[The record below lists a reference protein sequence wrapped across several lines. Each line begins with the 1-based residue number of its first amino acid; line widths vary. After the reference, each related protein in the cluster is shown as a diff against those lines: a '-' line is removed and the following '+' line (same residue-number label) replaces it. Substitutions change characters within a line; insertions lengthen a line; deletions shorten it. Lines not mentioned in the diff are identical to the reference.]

1 MYYMKTHYELMALDI
16 QTLKKNEY
24 KNELS
29 VGPSACD
36 ITNKGLNYFLIII
49 NFIKKSGIFLQ
60 NSIQLNMERS
70 HNNMQV
76 ITYQYLT
83 ILCENAGA

>member
-36 ITNKGLNYFLIII
+36 ITHKGLNYFLL
-49 NFIKKSGIFLQ
+49 NHYYFHKKVYCIFAKFYSTQ
-60 NSIQLNMERS
+60 GGEKSK
-70 HNNMQV
+70 
-76 ITYQYLT
+76 
-83 ILCENAGA
+83 

>member
-1 MYYMKTHYELMALDI
+1 MKTHYELMALDI

-36 ITNKGLNYFLIII
+36 ITHKGLNYFLL
-49 NFIKKSGIFLQ
+49 NHYYFHKKSIVFLQ
-60 NSIQLNMERS
+60 HSIQLNLERS
-70 HNNMQV
+70 HNSM
-76 ITYQYLT
+76 
-83 ILCENAGA
+83 

>member
-36 ITNKGLNYFLIII
+36 ITQKRLNCFLLNHYYFHKKLAVFMQ
-49 NFIKKSGIFLQ
+49 NFMYLNPVGEKS
-60 NSIQLNMERS
+60 
-70 HNNMQV
+70 
-76 ITYQYLT
+76 
-83 ILCENAGA
+83 